1 MNNVII
7 KKKTLNSNSVNIKHK
22 GLTELCPLISQK
34 KNFVLGKGWLIR
46 NSSFS
51 FTENKMIM
59 IMTYCCLLLKGYWFY
74 VLIFLSA
81 SYNWISVENLTT
93 MRVSDWI
100 RFNLYLRTQKLS
112 SILVNWIVERND
124 NFITISLKKK
134 KEKSH
139 ILSLKK

>member
-1 MNNVII
+1 M
-7 KKKTLNSNSVNIKHK
+7 LY
-22 GLTELCPLISQK
+22 
-34 KNFVLGKGWLIR
+34 IR
-46 NSSFS
+46 
-51 FTENKMIM
+51 KQMIM

-134 KEKSH
+134 KRKKSYTLVEKIKG
-139 ILSLKK
+139 ILYIYSNDMVTTHSSFSVLLIFSLENSCLLTI